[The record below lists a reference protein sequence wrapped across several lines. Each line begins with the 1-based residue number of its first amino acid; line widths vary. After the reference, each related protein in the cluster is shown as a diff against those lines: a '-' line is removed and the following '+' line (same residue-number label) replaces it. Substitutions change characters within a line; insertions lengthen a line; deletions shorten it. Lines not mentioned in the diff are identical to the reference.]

1 MPGKRT
7 AIVVIHFLLTAG
19 VLMACGTHPAP
30 AHTPTPD
37 VAGVTPILTP
47 TAANTLEAHLDR
59 LMRVSHP
66 DFSGSILVAVPG
78 EEVILL
84 SYGLADRENH
94 VANTPE
100 TRFAIGSLTKSF
112 TAMAILILE
121 ERGSLSVKDSICA
134 YIDPCPDAWED
145 VTIHHLLTHTSGI
158 PSYTDLYAQ
167 GLIEGDPCQAY
178 TTEEVIAFFRNRP
191 LDFQPGSDWHYSNSG
206 YFLLGVIIENL
217 AGESYPDFVSEN
229 ILLPLGM
236 SETGYNDDRV
246 LIEQRASGYILED
259 RQVIN
264 APHWDVSTQFSAG
277 GIYSTVGDLYLW
289 DQALYAN
296 NLISAETLETVFSSA
311 VATGDDDQEYGY
323 GWFLSTLSGRRVV
336 EHGGVVYG
344 FSSQLTRY
352 PDESVTIIILS
363 NDEGTYT
370 SLMSIVFAH
379 VIFENH

>member
-7 AIVVIHFLLTAG
+7 AIVVILFFLTAG
-19 VLMACGTHPAP
+19 VLPACGSPSAEPSPYLDIATTVTPAP
-30 AHTPTPD
+30 T
-37 VAGVTPILTP
+37 L
-47 TAANTLEAHLDR
+47 TAANTLEEHLDR
-59 LMRVSHP
+59 FMRVSHP
-66 DFSGSILVAVPG
+66 NFNGSILVAVPG
-78 EEVILL
+78 EEVIML

-167 GLIEGDPCQAY
+167 GQIEGDPCQAY
-178 TTEEVIAFFRNRP
+178 TTDEVMAFFRDRP
-191 LDFQPGSDWHYSNSG
+191 LDFQPGSGWHYSNSG
-206 YFLLGVIIENL
+206 YFLLGVIIENVT
-217 AGESYPDFVSEN
+217 GESYPDFVYEN
-229 ILLPLGM
+229 ILVPLGM
-236 SETGYNDDRV
+236 TETGYNDDQV
-246 LIEQRASGYILED
+246 LIEQRASGYVLED
-259 RQVIN
+259 RQVVN

-277 GIYSTVGDLYLW
+277 GMYSTVGDLYLW
-289 DQALYAN
+289 DQAFYAN
-296 NLISAETLETVFSSA
+296 DIVSAETLGTVFSSA